1 MKTTI
6 VKYEIPLSLPF
17 GAKAKLA
24 KVLGVHPN
32 TIYNIR
38 VQGES
43 HPLYGKM
50 VKALQENY
58 GKPVKT
64 ETVI

>member
-1 MKTTI
+1 MKKTI
-6 VKYEIPLSLPF
+6 NYEVPLSLPF
-17 GAKAKLA
+17 GAKTRLA

-32 TIYNIR
+32 TIYKIR
-38 VQGES
+38 IQGES

-50 VKALQENY
+50 IKALKECY

-64 ETVI
+64 EES